1 MESARLLSRPE
12 TAGST
17 HRGEGCC
24 PLVVTVRARADQ
36 SSKGLSGSVHELN
49 TGNFSSENPD
59 SPAGYIFGK
68 D

>member
-1 MESARLLSRPE
+1 MMESALLLSRPE
-12 TAGST
+12 TAG
-17 HRGEGCC
+17 RGEGCC
-24 PLVVTVRARADQ
+24 LLVVTVRARADQ

-59 SPAGYIFGK
+59 SPTGYIFGK